1 MIFGNFWNEGG
12 YVYLKQFFVLGSKYI
27 NFENDDQNL
36 LEINSDFTKT
46 TTSLFGANEEKEER
60 YAKSVI
66 THIIL
71 INLLHVLN
79 VLLYYIE
86 LWV

>member
-1 MIFGNFWNEGG
+1 M
-12 YVYLKQFFVLGSKYI
+12 YLKQFFVLGSKYI

-86 LWV
+86 L